1 MSDTTTTPQNPQKAR
16 EYRSRVLQFLNGL
29 RFPATRDQVLA
40 HYTRKNTPMEL
51 MEETMALPASSF
63 ATAAEFADALVA
75 SHATRPPHTWT
86 SIELRD

>member
-1 MSDTTTTPQNPQKAR
+1 MSGTTSPQTPQRQQ

-51 MEETMALPASSF
+51 LEETMALPAGSF
-63 ATAAEFADALVA
+63 ASAAEFADVLVA
-75 SHATRPPHTWT
+75 SHAARPPHTWT
-86 SIELRD
+86 SVELRD